1 MIVQIQNVLLIS
13 STVIPFSLPSFS
25 LREFSEGKRLRFRRL
40 QERMRPGVLYAN
52 MLANTNAVLGI
63 YGDASQLVVSA

>member
-1 MIVQIQNVLLIS
+1 
-13 STVIPFSLPSFS
+13 
-25 LREFSEGKRLRFRRL
+25 
-40 QERMRPGVLYAN
+40 MRPGVLYAN